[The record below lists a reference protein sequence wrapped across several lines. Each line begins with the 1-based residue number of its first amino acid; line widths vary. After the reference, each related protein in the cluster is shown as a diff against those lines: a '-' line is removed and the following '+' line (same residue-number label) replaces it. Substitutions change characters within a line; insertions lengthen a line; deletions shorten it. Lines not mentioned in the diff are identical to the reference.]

1 MTNDTITSA
10 DYNRTDNNEPLPPQ
24 MDPGV
29 LKVIN
34 EIVLNANAFV
44 NEPDPSLPAITLS
57 DENNPPKPPPKVK
70 LPTLQDILTEP
81 DETDVA
87 SQLKGS

>member
-1 MTNDTITSA
+1 
-10 DYNRTDNNEPLPPQ
+10 

-34 EIVLNANAFV
+34 EIVRNANAFV
-44 NEPDPSLPAITLS
+44 NELDPSLPAITLS
-57 DENNPPKPPPKVK
+57 DKNNPPKPPPKVK

-81 DETDVA
+81 DEADVA
-87 SQLKGS
+87 SQLKNGGNLFGASSKNWN